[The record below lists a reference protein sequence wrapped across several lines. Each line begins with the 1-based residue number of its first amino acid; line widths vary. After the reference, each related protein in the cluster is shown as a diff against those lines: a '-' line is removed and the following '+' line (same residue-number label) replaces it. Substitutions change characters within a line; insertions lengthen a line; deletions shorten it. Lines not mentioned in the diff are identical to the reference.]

1 MKVLLSWLREFAPI
15 EGEPQFIADQLSA
28 LGLAVEDMTVIGG
41 NLDGVV
47 VAKVLALRPHPK
59 ADRIQLV
66 DVDAGDGEPLQVCC
80 GAFNMAVGD
89 VVPFATLGTTMPNG
103 MVIERRKLRGEWS
116 NGMLCAAR
124 ELNLADAVDG
134 IMILPPDLP
143 LGADFTAAMGI
154 ETDVL
159 FDLDVTGNRP
169 DALSVAGVAR
179 DLAAWLRVPFT
190 MIDPQVDVDAAW
202 RAQELAAVDIVDGDL
217 CGRFHARVLDGI
229 TVGPSPQWLADR
241 LTALGMRPINNVVDV
256 SNYVMLELGQPSHT
270 FDLNKVA
277 GRRIRVRWARDG
289 ETAETLDGQTR
300 TLTAADGAI
309 CDGDDALIGIAGV
322 MGGASTEISGTTTD
336 VLLEMAW
343 WDPLSI
349 ARTARRL
356 GLRSEASTRF
366 ERGADP
372 GIVEVAMRRFVQL
385 LRETTPVRLA
395 AGEVVAE
402 GNLPAPATVTLRT
415 ERTNSILG
423 VRLERDEIRALLEPI
438 GFRCEAAGE
447 DLTVTVPTFRMVD
460 TTTEIDVIEEVGRH
474 FGFARIERTVP
485 RPTGQAG
492 ALSVRQQERRA
503 LRHALVGFG
512 LTEVMPL
519 PFLAPGD
526 LARAGLDADG
536 IRVTNPLVEAESVM
550 RTSLLPGILKTL
562 AFNASHRNPDLA
574 CFEMGHVFLP
584 TDRSAELPDEREH
597 LGAAIGGA
605 EAPAALDV
613 WQVVVDAL
621 GVGSWRIVADAPAGL
636 HPTRSARIEVANT
649 TVGALGEIDPQVLA
663 DYGVDRRVAWLQVD
677 LTTLLGLPH
686 GPQPYRRVSRYP
698 SSDVDLAFV
707 VPESVPA
714 SEVARNLRKAA
725 GALLVELTL
734 FDVYRGDRVASDAR
748 SLAYRLRF
756 QAPDHTLTDAEVADA
771 RQRCIDAVTSALPAQ
786 LRG

>member
-28 LGLAVEDMTVIGG
+28 LGLAVEEMQLIGG
-41 NLDGVV
+41 NLAGIVT
-47 VAKVLALRPHPK
+47 ARVLALRPHPK

-103 MVIERRKLRGEWS
+103 MLIERRKLRGEWS

-124 ELNLADAVDG
+124 EVGLADAVDG
-134 IMILPPDLP
+134 IMILPPELP
-143 LGADFTAAMGI
+143 LGVDFATAMGI

-159 FDLDVTGNRP
+159 YDLDVTGNRP

-179 DLAAWLRVPFT
+179 DLAAWLKVPFT
-190 MIDPQVDVDAAW
+190 MIDPPLEVDPAW
-202 RAQELAAVDIVDGDL
+202 QASGLAAVDIVDGDL

-229 TVGPSPQWLADR
+229 AVGPSPRWLADR

-270 FDLNKVA
+270 FDLNQVS

-289 ETAETLDGQTR
+289 ETVETLDGQTR

-309 CDGDDALIGIAGV
+309 CDGDDGVIGIAGV
-322 MGGASTEISGTTTD
+322 MGGASTEISETTTD

-366 ERGADP
+366 ERGSDP
-372 GIVEVAMRRFVQL
+372 GVIDVAMRRFVQL
-385 LRETTPVRLA
+385 LRETTPVRVA
-395 AGEVVAE
+395 AGEIVAD
-402 GNLPAPATVTLRT
+402 GNLPTPATVTLRT
-415 ERTNSILG
+415 ARTNAMLG
-423 VRLERDEIRALLEPI
+423 VSLSRHEIAGLLEPI
-438 GFRCEAAGE
+438 GFRCEVAGE
-447 DLTVTVPTFRMVD
+447 DLTVTVPSFRMVD

-474 FGFARIERTVP
+474 HGFARIERTVP

-492 ALSVRQQERRA
+492 ALSTLQQERRA
-503 LRHALVGFG
+503 LRHSLVGFG

-562 AFNASHRNPDLA
+562 AFNASHRNPDVE
-574 CFEMGHVFLP
+574 CFELGHVFLP

-597 LGAAIGGA
+597 LGVALGGS
-605 EAPAALDV
+605 EAPAALDA
-613 WQVVVDAL
+613 WQVVVDTL
-621 GVGSWRIVADAPAGL
+621 GIASWRLVTDTPAGM

-649 TVGALGEIDPQVLA
+649 TVGALGEVDPQVLA

-677 LTTLLGLPH
+677 LTTLLALPH

-707 VPESVPA
+707 VPEPTPA
-714 SEVARNLRKAA
+714 ADVARALRKGA
-725 GALLVELTL
+725 GALLAELTL
-734 FDVYRGDRVASDAR
+734 FDVYRGDRVAAGSR

-756 QAPDHTLTDAEVADA
+756 QAPDRTLTDAEVAEV
-771 RQRCIDAVTSALPAQ
+771 RQRCIDAVTSTVPAQ